1 MSGAAERSPGGFV
14 LKSKFKPTGDQPE
27 AIAVAAAAESVT
39 SELAEHVRVVAW
51 NGSRF
56 MTSSGRPILRAN
68 SSAVIR
74 CGTDIPSPMKRNTYL
89 GPSANAEA
97 AMAARATSNAFFM
110 SAFTW
115 T

>member
-1 MSGAAERSPGGFV
+1 M
-14 LKSKFKPTGDQPE
+14 
-27 AIAVAAAAESVT
+27 AVAAAAESVT
-39 SELAEHVRVVAW
+39 SESALQVRVVAV
-51 NGSRF
+51 NGIAFIARCPSPF
-56 MTSSGRPILRAN
+56 LTEN